1 MKGAIAILFILLS
14 TSLVYAA
21 NLTSCISPS
30 LVTCPNGATVHNI
43 GSCPNGFVL
52 WGCQYQNGTVVY
64 SGLPNSSE
72 TSTSTTVI
80 STTVA
85 STTVPSTTL
94 PSTNVSST
102 TISAPAPITVPPTK
116 TPPSSSNI
124 ILYSSIVVVL
134 IIVIVLYYI
143 FVSKRKVVS

>member
-1 MKGAIAILFILLS
+1 MAILFILLS

-64 SGLPNSSE
+64 SGLPNSSK
-72 TSTSTTVI
+72 TST
-80 STTVA
+80 

-102 TISAPAPITVPPTK
+102 TIPAPAPITVPPTK

-143 FVSKRKVVS
+143 FVSKRKVAS